1 MIDFVNCSISLAL
14 RDPAKPLSFNQPNVK
29 NLFNTP
35 LRPTVLAASALIA
48 GSLLP
53 ATAVHAA
60 DPYDQ
65 SLEARVEALEKELNI
80 MENDSK
86 GKNVQTDSTAV
97 PTFIRAAPNVQ
108 ELVFSGELRLRN
120 EYGVTDNQAAN
131 NTTQSD
137 VDRFRFRLF
146 ADYKLDDQFFAG
158 AAVQTALASD
168 SGNTTFSEGFDNY
181 SLYLWRFF
189 VGWHSKDDNLKFI
202 AGKQPNPF
210 YEETEMLWDADISPT
225 GVTEQVKYD
234 FTPQLQ
240 IGLIGGQFI
249 FNDNPENAFYDGNGT
264 AATGTAVPGGDN
276 HDDAYLAYQQILG
289 TFKVNDKLAFAAA
302 GGYLF
307 YPGHGGTNSP
317 TTATATTATATAPS
331 IPTSAV
337 SPSSG
342 NAGAGR
348 GAGNSQGQAGN
359 VLQNSAAFNS
369 ANSSRNLSIG
379 TFNGD
384 VKLGLGA
391 FKLKVYAQA
400 AYNFQG
406 GARDAQEYGTL
417 ATGGVTARGLEGT
430 TDKTAFSTGFTIGSD
445 FQIKKKGDYLL
456 LAEYRQVGLGS
467 VDPNLND
474 SDWNFS
480 RLGFRGIKVA
490 GSYAFY
496 PWLIGT
502 VTYFGSNNLG
512 DEKNLNIAVGNYNAS
527 HIIQFDLTAR
537 F

>member
-1 MIDFVNCSISLAL
+1 MKDLL
-14 RDPAKPLSFNQPNVK
+14 K
-29 NLFNTP
+29 NA
-35 LRPTVLAASALIA
+35 LRPTTLAAGALLA
-48 GSLLP
+48 GGLLP
-53 ATAVHAA
+53 TMTVRAA
-60 DPYDQ
+60 DPYDK
-65 SLEARVEALEKELNI
+65 SLEARVEALERELNSV
-80 MENDSK
+80 ENDSK
-86 GKNVQTDSTAV
+86 GKNVQGPTDV
-97 PTFIRAAPNVQ
+97 PTFVRASANVQ

-120 EYGVTDNQAAN
+120 EYGITDNQVAN

-137 VDRFRFRLF
+137 VNRFRFRLF
-146 ADYKLDDQFFAG
+146 ADYKLNDNFFAG
-158 AAVQTALASD
+158 AAVQTAIASD

-189 VGWHSKDDNLKFI
+189 VGWHSKDDTIKFI

-225 GVTEQVKYD
+225 GISEQIKFDV
-234 FTPQLQ
+234 TPQLQ
-240 IGLIGGQFI
+240 FGLIGGQFI
-249 FNDNPENAFYDGNGT
+249 FNDNPENAFYNGNGT
-264 AATGTAVPGGDN
+264 AATGARVPGGDN
-276 HDDAYLAYQQILG
+276 NNDAYLAYQQITG
-289 TFKVNDKLAFAAA
+289 TFKASNNLTFAAA

-307 YPGHGGTNSP
+307 YPGHGGTGSP
-317 TTATATTATATAPS
+317 TTGTTATVGGVV

-337 SPSSG
+337 NPSSG
-342 NAGAGR
+342 GAGNGR
-348 GAGNSQGQAGN
+348 GAGNGQGQAGN

-369 ANSSRNLSIG
+369 ANATRNLSLG

-391 FKLKVYAQA
+391 IKLKVYGQA
-400 AYNFQG
+400 VYNFQG
-406 GARDAQEYGTL
+406 GARDAQEYGQP
-417 ATGGVTARGLEGT
+417 GLDDT
-430 TDKTAFSTGFTIGSD
+430 TDKLAFDAGLTVGSD
-445 FQIKKKGDYLL
+445 YQIKKKGDYVL

-480 RLGFRGIKVA
+480 RLGFRGVKVA
-490 GSYAFY
+490 GSYGFY

-512 DEKNLNIAVGNYNAS
+512 SEKNLNIGVGNYNAS
-527 HIIQFDLTAR
+527 HVIQVDLTAK